1 MPKIVDHAERRSE
14 IAAAVWRV
22 IGAGGIG
29 AATVRAVAAESGW
42 SMGAVR
48 HYFASQ
54 DDLLTFACQ
63 EMEQRVLARVTA
75 HYAGVGRDGSADPER
90 AVRVLC
96 ELLPV
101 TPDQRTEV
109 LVWLAFMTRARL
121 DDAFDDIRASSWA
134 GERYL
139 CRLAVAD
146 ARGLRLPAEL
156 TESLDPALEP
166 VAERMH
172 LLIDGL
178 SLQGLAHPEHWPPER
193 IREAVRDLVADVV
206 AGVG

>member
-1 MPKIVDHAERRSE
+1 MPKIVDHAQRRSE

-48 HYFASQ
+48 HYFATQ

-63 EMEQRVLARVTA
+63 EMEQRVLARITS
-75 HYAGVGRDGSADPER
+75 HYAGVGRDGPADPER
-90 AVRVLC
+90 AARVLC
-96 ELLPV
+96 EMLPV

-121 DDAFDDIRASSWA
+121 DDTFDDIRASSWA

-139 CRLAVAD
+139 CRLALAD
-146 ARGLRLPAEL
+146 VCGRHLPTDL
-156 TESLDPALEP
+156 TELLDPALEP
-166 VAERMH
+166 VAERIH
-172 LLIDGL
+172 LVIDGL
-178 SLQGLAHPEHWPPER
+178 SLQGLAHPEQWPPDR
-193 IREAVRDLVADVV
+193 MRDAVRDLIADVR
-206 AGVG
+206 AEVG